1 MYDYKKKSKNI
12 GQLNDYMLA
21 KTLSMFEYEGLPKTI
36 PHRDLEKML
45 QVSGYVFITEH
56 EGELYAFT
64 GGLGGVLDAYGNAT
78 EIVVANPYLKL
89 NKTFNIHEDGVLIRN
104 DDMCMGLMPLYNK
117 AHSMIVENDI
127 NMTMHG
133 FNSRTQKVISASDDK
148 TKESAESYL
157 KKVVDGEL
165 SVIGESAF
173 LDGIKVQP
181 SSNGPSGALT
191 GLIEY
196 HQYLK
201 AGLMNE
207 VGLSAA
213 FNMKRERL
221 NSSEV
226 EQGEDGLFPLIYN
239 MLQCRYV
246 GLVALKERFNIDV
259 KVDFG
264 SVWKRKALELIDDKI
279 PEVKPVVETEEKQNE
294 SELGDTAE
302 SATNGGTGIAEQ
314 KAEIETMLQDETLTD
329 EDRETLQLMLSEL
342 GE

>member
-21 KTLSMFEYEGLPKTI
+21 KTLSMFEYDGLPKTI

-56 EGELYAFT
+56 EGDLYAFT
-64 GGLGGVLDAYGNAT
+64 GGLGGLLDAYGNAT

-89 NKTFNIHEDGVLIRN
+89 NKTFNINEDGVLIRN

-117 AHSMIVENDI
+117 AHSMLVENDI

-246 GLVALKERFNIDV
+246 GFAALKERFNIDV

-294 SELGDTAE
+294 SELGDPTK
-302 SATNGGTGIAEQ
+302 SATIGGTGIAEQ

>member
-1 MYDYKKKSKNI
+1 MYDYKKKAKNI

-21 KTLSMFEYEGLPKTI
+21 KTLSMFEYEGLPKTL

-45 QVSGYVFITEH
+45 QVNGYVFITEH
-56 EGELYAFT
+56 EGDLYAFT

-89 NKTFNIHEDGVLIRN
+89 NKTFNIHDDGVLIRN

-127 NMTMHG
+127 NMTLYG

-148 TKESAESYL
+148 TKESAENFI
-157 KKVVDGEL
+157 KKAVDGEL
-165 SVIGESAF
+165 AVIGESAF
-173 LDGIKVQP
+173 LEGVKVQP
-181 SSNGPSGALT
+181 TGNGPT
-191 GLIEY
+191 GTLQSLIEY
-196 HQYLK
+196 HQYIK

-213 FNMKRERL
+213 FNMKRERVL
-221 NSSEV
+221 SGEV
-226 EQGEDGLFPLIYN
+226 EQSEDGLFPLIFN
-239 MLQCRYV
+239 MLQCRYI
-246 GLVALKERFNIDV
+246 GFEALKERYNITV

-279 PEVKPVVETEEKQNE
+279 PETPTVTTTEEKPDE
-294 SELGDTAE
+294 SQLGNTAA
-302 SATNGGTGIAEQ
+302 STSDSGTGNAEQ
-314 KAEIETMLQDETLTD
+314 KAEIETMLLDETLTD
-329 EDRETLQLMLSEL
+329 DDRATLMEMLAEL
-342 GE
+342 E

>member
-1 MYDYKKKSKNI
+1 MYDYKKKALNI
-12 GQLNDYMLA
+12 KQLNEYMLA
-21 KTLSMFEYEGLPKTI
+21 KTLSMFEYDGLPKTL
-36 PHRDLEKML
+36 PHRDIEKML
-45 QVSGYVFITEH
+45 QTAGYVFITKH

-64 GGLGGVLDAYGNAT
+64 GGLGGVLDAYGNPT
-78 EIVVANPYLKL
+78 EIVVANPYLQL
-89 NKTFNIHEDGVLIRN
+89 NKTFNIYDDGVLIRN
-104 DDMCMGLMPLYNK
+104 DDMSMGLLPLYNK

-127 NMTMHG
+127 NMTLYG

-165 SVIGESAF
+165 SVIGEHAF
-173 LDGIKVQP
+173 LDGVKVQP

-246 GLVALKERFNIDV
+246 GFEAVKEMFGVEI

-279 PEVKPVVETEEKQNE
+279 PETEPVKPTEEKTDE
-294 SELGDTAE
+294 PELGDPAAST
-302 SATNGGTGIAEQ
+302 SDSGTGNAEQ
-314 KAEIETMLQDETLTD
+314 KAEIEVMMLDESLTD
-329 EDRETLQLMLSEL
+329 EDRETLKTMLAEL
-342 GE
+342 E

>member
-12 GQLNDYMLA
+12 GQLNGYMLA

-196 HQYLK
+196 HQYLE

-246 GLVALKERFNIDV
+246 GFVALKERFNIDV

-294 SELGDTAE
+294 SELGDPAE
-302 SATNGGTGIAEQ
+302 SATIGGTGIAEQ
-314 KAEIETMLQDETLTD
+314 KAEIEAMLQGETLTD

>member
-1 MYDYKKKSKNI
+1 MYDYKKKAANI
-12 GQLNDYMLA
+12 EQLNNYMLA
-21 KTLSMFEYEGLPKTI
+21 KTLSMFEYDGLPKTL
-36 PHRDLEKML
+36 PHRDIEKML
-45 QVSGYVFITEH
+45 QTSGYIFITKH

-64 GGLGGVLDAYGNAT
+64 GGLGGVLDTYGNPT

-89 NKTFNIHEDGVLIRN
+89 NKTFNIYDDGVLIRN
-104 DDMCMGLMPLYNK
+104 DDMSMGLLPLYKK
-117 AHSMIVENDI
+117 AHSMMVENDI

-148 TKESAESYL
+148 TKESAENYL

-165 SVIGESAF
+165 AVIGESAF
-173 LDGIKVQP
+173 LDGVKVQP

-239 MLQCRYV
+239 MLQCRYAGFEAV
-246 GLVALKERFNIDV
+246 KEKFGVEI

-279 PEVKPVVETEEKQNE
+279 PETEEVPNAGKENNE
-294 SELGDTAE
+294 QQLGNPAE
-302 SATNGGTGIAEQ
+302 SAVDSGAGIAEQ
-314 KAEIETMLQDETLTD
+314 KAEIEAMLEDETLTD
-329 EDRETLQLMLSEL
+329 DDRETLKLMLAEL
-342 GE
+342 EE

>member
-1 MYDYKKKSKNI
+1 MYDYKKKAKNI

-21 KTLSMFEYEGLPKTI
+21 KTLSMFEYEGLPKTL

-45 QVSGYVFITEH
+45 QVNGYVFITEH

-89 NKTFNIHEDGVLIRN
+89 NKTYNIHDDGVLIRN

-127 NMTMHG
+127 NMTLYG

-148 TKESAESYL
+148 TKESAENFI
-157 KKVVDGEL
+157 KKSVDGEL
-165 SVIGESAF
+165 AVIGESAF
-173 LDGIKVQP
+173 LEGVKVQP
-181 SSNGPSGALT
+181 TGNGPTGTLT
-191 GLIEY
+191 SLVEY
-196 HQYLK
+196 HQYIK

-213 FNMKRERL
+213 FNMKRERV
-221 NSSEV
+221 NSGEV
-226 EQGEDGLFPLIYN
+226 EQSEDGLFPLIFN

-246 GLVALKERFNIDV
+246 GFEALKERYNITV

-279 PEVKPVVETEEKQNE
+279 PETPPVTTDKEKPDE
-294 SELGDTAE
+294 SELGDPAAST
-302 SATNGGTGIAEQ
+302 SDSGTGNAEQ
-314 KAEIETMLQDETLTD
+314 KAEIEAMLLDETLTD
-329 EDRETLQLMLSEL
+329 EDRATLAEMLAEL
-342 GE
+342 E

>member
-45 QVSGYVFITEH
+45 QVSGYAFITEH
-56 EGELYAFT
+56 NGELYAFT
-64 GGLGGVLDAYGNAT
+64 GGIGGELDAYGNAT

-127 NMTMHG
+127 NMTMYG

-226 EQGEDGLFPLIYN
+226 EQGEDSLFPLIYN

-246 GLVALKERFNIDV
+246 GFVALKERFNIDV

-264 SVWKRKALELIDDKI
+264 SVWKRKAVELIDDKI
-279 PEVKPVVETEEKQNE
+279 QEVKPVVEIEEKPDE
-294 SELGDTAE
+294 SELGNVVE
-302 SATNGGTGIAEQ
+302 SAAASGTGIADQ
-314 KAEIETMLQDETLTD
+314 KAEIEVMLQDETLTE
-329 EDRETLQLMLSEL
+329 EDRETLQLMLAEL
-342 GE
+342 EE